1 MAPKYG
7 AAGPLEADVLPS
19 HTGATVLSGPQ
30 RHFLAYS
37 LYAGSNAQ
45 LFNVPWQS
53 MVGLIPCADSMPGD
67 KAPPN
72 NDNKKR
78 DHYGNA
84 SSHGKNPAFRRLK
97 ILKTLR
103 RFNFTLQSNGAKFYL
118 PSICALLF
126 KQFGPF
132 ESPSTVQVEY
142 PE

>member
-1 MAPKYG
+1 MGLAPKYG

-67 KAPPN
+67 KAPPIMIIR
-72 NDNKKR
+72 KEIIMEM
-78 DHYGNA
+78 H
-84 SSHGKNPAFRRLK
+84 LLMEK
-97 ILKTLR
+97 IPPLDD
-103 RFNFTLQSNGAKFYL
+103 
-118 PSICALLF
+118 
-126 KQFGPF
+126 
-132 ESPSTVQVEY
+132 
-142 PE
+142 